1 MGKLSSA
8 AHLRNSWLTFLLF
21 AVSPSMEEIFSWEN
35 VGLGTCYILT
45 LYHTQRDIPQGFFT
59 CQIPE
64 IYACIHQKRV
74 WQVLL
79 NNKLWA
85 VPFMHIQKK
94 TFSSTS
100 LKTASIYRQW
110 KISAFLVLYL
120 YPWKYSLF
128 TVEAHFQ
135 RKFSFKKVICPQV
148 SHYVFAWSLYNALVR
163 KMGRWEMSTT
173 IKCLHL
179 LCA

>member
-1 MGKLSSA
+1 MAIWILLACSQSMGKLSST
-8 AHLRNSWLTFLLF
+8 AHLRNPWLTFLLF
-21 AVSPSMEEIFSWEN
+21 PVSPSMEEFISREN

-74 WQVLL
+74 WPGLW
-79 NNKLWA
+79 NNKLCS

-94 TFSSTS
+94 SLSSTS

-110 KISAFLVLYL
+110 KISTFLVLYL
-120 YPWKYSLF
+120 YSWKYSLF

-135 RKFSFKKVICPQV
+135 RKYSFKKVICP
-148 SHYVFAWSLYNALVR
+148 
-163 KMGRWEMSTT
+163 
-173 IKCLHL
+173 
-179 LCA
+179 